1 MTTEETDQ
9 LRRLR
14 DSLRAAVEAANQVHV
29 HADER
34 GTFGLVRRALALVE
48 GDAPF
53 DAWVRQGEWPSDEET
68 GWARAEASRLRVW
81 PACPDCLAARPGAR
95 DVRPLA
101 DGESCEVLD
110 CRDDCPACDGEGTTD
125 GLTDCNPCGGTGRL
139 PF

>member
-1 MTTEETDQ
+1 MATEETDQ

-14 DSLRAAVEAANQVHV
+14 DSLRAAVEAANLVHV

-53 DAWVRQGEWPSDEET
+53 DAWVRQGEWPEDLHGPEDYGE
-68 GWARAEASRLRVW
+68 GC
-81 PACPDCLAARPGAR
+81 PACA
-95 DVRPLA
+95 
-101 DGESCEVLD
+101 S
-110 CRDDCPACDGEGTTD
+110 CDGEGTTD
-125 GLTDCNPCGGTGRL
+125 GLTDCNQCGGTGRL